1 MDKTDRETQEMLGRC
16 LIIGSFAVSAVTA
29 AGWYVTKGH
38 LDRVRAELSNSKAA
52 YQQTLATLET
62 ERATAARLAESEK
75 TALEE
80 LSNATAKIDSLRAD
94 VESGRAKLRVKAK
107 CPAVPQNAAAERS
120 DDAAAPELSG
130 DPRQAFFDLRREHEK
145 AITQILLLQ
154 NYARE
159 CESM

>member
-1 MDKTDRETQEMLGRC
+1 MLGRY
-16 LIIGSFAVSAVTA
+16 LIIGSLSLSAITA

-38 LDRVRAELSNSKAA
+38 LDRARTDLAASRAA
-52 YQQTLATLET
+52 YSQVINTIEA

-94 VESGRAKLRVKAK
+94 VESGRAKLRIKAT
-107 CPAVPQNAAAERS
+107 CPAVPTNAPAERAH
-120 DDAAAPELSG
+120 DAGAPELTA
-130 DPRQAFFDLRREHEK
+130 DARTAYFDLRRQHEQ
-145 AITQILLLQ
+145 ALTQIKFLQ

-159 CESM
+159 CYQIAPKSESR

>member
-1 MDKTDRETQEMLGRC
+1 MLGRY
-16 LIIGSFAVSAVTA
+16 LIIGSMVISTVTA

-62 ERATAARLAESEK
+62 ERATASRLAESEK

-94 VESGRAKLRVKAK
+94 IESGRAKLRIKAT
-107 CPAVPQNAAAERS
+107 CPAVPQDATAERS
-120 DDAAAPELSG
+120 DDAGSPELTA
-130 DPRQAFFDLRREHEK
+130 DARQAYFDLRRQHEQ
-145 AITQILLLQ
+145 ALTQIKLLQ
-154 NYARE
+154 NYVRE
-159 CESM
+159 CEKLFSIF